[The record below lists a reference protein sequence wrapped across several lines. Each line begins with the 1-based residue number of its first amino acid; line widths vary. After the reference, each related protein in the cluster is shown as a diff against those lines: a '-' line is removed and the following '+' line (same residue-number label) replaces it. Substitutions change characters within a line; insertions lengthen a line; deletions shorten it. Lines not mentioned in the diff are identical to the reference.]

1 MLHGFSSNSVISIER
16 ELGRHSAVDHIKPRH
31 FYGLATLPRSFAKS
45 EYALVSRRTRQSL
58 RSATGSPE
66 KAAYSV
72 FIAVLFGKKVV
83 LCAVGRNSDMMSD
96 FLHRATIPSEAL

>member
-1 MLHGFSSNSVISIER
+1 MRFGKQKE
-16 ELGRHSAVDHIKPRH
+16 E
-31 FYGLATLPRSFAKS
+31 
-45 EYALVSRRTRQSL
+45 QSL
-58 RSATGSPE
+58 RGATGSPE

-96 FLHRATIPSEAL
+96 FLHRGRNSAKAL